1 MLKRTYI
8 LKGIGDGMLKENI
21 SLSQLLTLLINF
33 LLGSAI
39 VVGVGGDAKKDA
51 WIAIAAAILI
61 GFGIMLFYYFLIS
74 RVPGNNFFELMEFG
88 FKRPL
93 AIIFSI
99 TYVVYFLYLAC
110 RVVRDFG
117 ELIASAILPSTPIE
131 IISLTICLL
140 MAYILYLGLEVLGRT
155 SEIFT
160 PYLFGFLFLLTIL
173 LFASGNANLNE
184 IKPVLGDGVK
194 PVLKALFPTLIVFP
208 FGELIAFT
216 LILPV
221 VTNFKYCLR
230 VSLLGVAIAGALLLF
245 AMFLMIV
252 TLGADALL
260 RSNFPMLSS
269 AREVSIGNFIERID
283 ALVVFIMMLG
293 ILVKGSVFMFAGL
306 KGLEYTF
313 RLPYRYFS
321 LPVAMI
327 VSAYSVLISVNFG
340 DHWQEGL
347 EMVPYCLHLPMQF
360 GLPSLLLIAVLWKRR
375 KKKAK
380 PGTKGMKF

>member
-1 MLKRTYI
+1 MNVHI
-8 LKGIGDGMLKENI
+8 VKGIGDGMLKENI

-51 WIAIAAAILI
+51 WIAIAASVMF

-74 RVPGNNFFELMEFG
+74 RVPGKNFYELMEIG
-88 FKRPL
+88 FKRPI
-93 AIIFSI
+93 AIIFSNL
-99 TYVVYFLYLAC
+99 YAVYFLYLAS

-131 IISLTICLL
+131 IISLTICLA

-252 TLGADALL
+252 TLGTDALL

-347 EMVPYCLHLPMQF
+347 EMVPYFLHLPMQF
-360 GLPSLLLIAVLWKRR
+360 GLPSLVLIAVLWKRR
-375 KKKAK
+375 KKKVK

>member
-1 MLKRTYI
+1 MLTERTFKR
-8 LKGIGDGMLKENI
+8 DWCGMLKENI

-51 WIAIAAAILI
+51 WIAIAAAIMI

-74 RVPGNNFFELMEFG
+74 RVPGQNFFEIMEFG
-88 FKRPL
+88 FKRPI

-173 LFASGNANLNE
+173 LFASGNANLYE
-184 IKPVLGDGVK
+184 IKPVLGDGLK
-194 PVLKALFPTLIVFP
+194 PVLNALFPTLIVFP

-230 VSLLGVAIAGALLLF
+230 VSMLGVGIAGSLLLF

-252 TLGADALL
+252 TLGADALQ

-327 VSAYSVLISVNFG
+327 VSSFSILISVNFG

-347 EMVPYCLHLPMQF
+347 EIVPYFLHLPLQF
-360 GLPSLLLIAVLWKRR
+360 GLPSLLLITVLWKRR

-380 PGTKGMKF
+380 PGVKGMKF

>member
-1 MLKRTYI
+1 
-8 LKGIGDGMLKENI
+8 MLKENI
-21 SLSQLLTLLINF
+21 SLSQLLTLMINF

-51 WIAIAAAILI
+51 WIAIAIAVLF
-61 GFGIMLFYYFLIS
+61 GLGIMLFFYFIVS
-74 RVPGNNFFELMEFG
+74 RIPGKNLFEIMEYC
-88 FKRPL
+88 FKRPI
-93 AIIFSI
+93 AIILSVLYI
-99 TYVVYFLYLAC
+99 IYFLYLTC
-110 RVVRDFG
+110 RIVRDFG

-173 LFASGNANLNE
+173 LFASGNVNVYELQ
-184 IKPVLGDGVK
+184 PVLGDGVQ

-230 VSLLGVAIAGALLLF
+230 VSLLGVVIAGGLLLF

-252 TLGADALL
+252 TLGVDALL

-293 ILVKGSVFMFAGL
+293 ILIKGSVFMFAGL

-313 RLPYRYFS
+313 QLPYRYFS
-321 LPVAMI
+321 LPVGMI
-327 VSAYSVLISVNFG
+327 VSVFSIFISVNFG

-347 EMVPYCLHLPMQF
+347 ELVPYYLHLPMQF
-360 GLPSLLLIAVLWKRR
+360 GFPSLLLLALIWKLR
-375 KKKAK
+375 KKNSNSSGKE
-380 PGTKGMKF
+380 MKF

>member
-1 MLKRTYI
+1 
-8 LKGIGDGMLKENI
+8 MLKENI

-51 WIAIAAAILI
+51 WIAIAAAIMI

-74 RVPGNNFFELMEFG
+74 RVPGKNLFELMEFG

-173 LFASGNANLNE
+173 LFASGNANLHE
-184 IKPVLGDGVK
+184 IKPVLGDGLK
-194 PVLKALFPTLIVFP
+194 PVLNALFPTLIVFP

-230 VSLLGVAIAGALLLF
+230 VSMLGVGIAGALLLF

-321 LPVAMI
+321 LPVAML
-327 VSAYSVLISVNFG
+327 VSSFSILISVNFG

-347 EMVPYCLHLPMQF
+347 EMVPYFLHLPLQF
-360 GLPSLLLIAVLWKRR
+360 GVPSLLVITVLWKRR